1 MICQLRLLTIL
12 KQNNFMYTPEELRDY
27 ILKALDDIQAEDI
40 KLLEVTEISSFTDYM
55 IIATGRSDR
64 HVKAVA
70 DTVLEQLQEKGIK
83 AIGKEGFE
91 TAEWVLLDFD
101 DAIVHVMRQQTREF
115 YDLEGLWGEEV
126 RKLVNRHREETV
138 E

>member
-1 MICQLRLLTIL
+1 MHTPEQLRDFIL
-12 KQNNFMYTPEELRDY
+12 N
-27 ILKALDDIQAEDI
+27 ALDEIQAEDV

-70 DTVLEQLQEKGIK
+70 DTVLEHLLKQGIK
-83 AIGKEGFE
+83 PIGKEGFE
-91 TAEWVLLDFD
+91 SGEWVLLDFD
-101 DAIVHVMRQQTREF
+101 DAVVHVMRQKTREF

-126 RKLVNRHREETV
+126 RKLVNRHRDATE
-138 E
+138 

>member
-1 MICQLRLLTIL
+1 
-12 KQNNFMYTPEELRDY
+12 MYTTEELRDY

-40 KLLEVTEISSFTDYM
+40 KVLEVTEISSFTDYM

-70 DTVLEQLQEKGIK
+70 DTVLDQLLEKDIK
-83 AIGKEGFE
+83 PIGKEGFE
-91 TAEWVLLDFD
+91 TGEWVLLDFD
-101 DAIVHVMRQQTREF
+101 DAVVNVMRKQTREF

-126 RKLVNRHREETV
+126 RKLVNSHREGSTE
-138 E
+138 

>member
-1 MICQLRLLTIL
+1 MHTPEQLRDL
-12 KQNNFMYTPEELRDY
+12 

-70 DTVLEQLQEKGIK
+70 NMVLEQLLEKGIK
-83 AIGKEGFE
+83 PIGKEGFE
-91 TAEWVLLDFD
+91 TGEWVLLDFD
-101 DAIVHVMRQQTREF
+101 DVVVHVMREKTREF

-126 RKLVNRHREETV
+126 RKMVNRHRDGAD
-138 E
+138 